1 MDTHLF
7 TYLRCESMVVNEG
20 KTKHIWLYWNAPISK
35 RVRHEFNLTSSCI
48 PPALQTHP
56 AEYTFLLTAVFA
68 DQSCLCVL
76 FAVPP
81 EKVTLVNDKGEP
93 IEDKFLGP
101 FTEGASVNITC
112 VSSGG
117 ILLESH
123 VSIVLESRS
132 RNISV
137 RLNYSW
143 CWISLSTMEVVFVAL
158 FLLF

>member
-1 MDTHLF
+1 MGKYSPIKIPISWKKMDTHLF
-7 TYLRCESMVVNEG
+7 TYLRCECMVRNEG

-35 RVRHEFNLTSSCI
+35 RIRLALNLTSSCI
-48 PPALQTHP
+48 PSALSNSP
-56 AEYTFLLTAVFA
+56 CSVYLLLTAVFA
-68 DQSCLCVL
+68 SQSCLCVL

-117 ILLESH
+117 ILLESQGFYA
-123 VSIVLESRS
+123 
-132 RNISV
+132 V
-137 RLNYSW
+137 R
-143 CWISLSTMEVVFVAL
+143 ITK
-158 FLLF
+158 

>member
-1 MDTHLF
+1 ML
-7 TYLRCESMVVNEG
+7 
-20 KTKHIWLYWNAPISK
+20 
-35 RVRHEFNLTSSCI
+35 
-48 PPALQTHP
+48 ALQTHP

-68 DQSCLCVL
+68 YQSCRVL

-117 ILLESH
+117 ILFESPGFY
-123 VSIVLESRS
+123 
-132 RNISV
+132 SV
-137 RLNYSW
+137 R
-143 CWISLSTMEVVFVAL
+143 ITK
-158 FLLF
+158 